1 MGQCLCGL
9 VRPSRWTTE
18 VLILQ
23 HPMESGHAKG
33 TGWLLSRCL
42 PRSKLML
49 GERWDEALLRQSLH
63 GAWTA
68 GEAPPEFG
76 GTALLYPS
84 VDASP
89 GVPWDG
95 ASAPRRLV
103 VLDATWRKSLKM
115 LLLNPMLAELPR
127 ISLQPGALSAYAIR
141 RAHRPHQLSSLE
153 ATHLALSQLHPGQED
168 LALDEAMSAFVQ
180 AQRVW
185 WPHARGQGEEPGGGP
200 APRPPGGPQAR

>member
-1 MGQCLCGL
+1 MQKGLVVPDVMPLPRKRLLCASCERPMGQCLCGL

-115 LLLNPMLAELPR
+115 LLLNPMLAGAAMAASSVSVVSNALL
-127 ISLQPGALSAYAIR
+127 LQR
-141 RAHRPHQLSSLE
+141 WRPQPDASNSR
-153 ATHLALSQLHPGQED
+153 TSWR
-168 LALDEAMSAFVQ
+168 S
-180 AQRVW
+180 
-185 WPHARGQGEEPGGGP
+185 
-200 APRPPGGPQAR
+200 